1 MLKRFMDNY
10 KKRKRLIEENGLS
23 SYLINDRG
31 YILLIVL
38 LISTFLVSFTSD
50 FFLSTHTYI
59 SYIKRLKDDINS
71 EFLSYSGYEIAKA
84 ILDVDRLGLGGSF
97 MPNLSNDRSIDS
109 YKDIWALDFPEI
121 PVMDYQLKVEI
132 ADENSKINIS
142 ALANDK
148 VEKTPYY
155 TILQRFLMNMGLSL
169 DIADALVDWV
179 DPDDVRFPYG
189 AESSGYYYNLTPSYS
204 AKNGRLDCINEIM
217 LVKGISP
224 EIYYGIGGGNY
235 GIEKNLVDD
244 NKGDVTIPLHK
255 LEEIAD
261 SSLRSSESGN
271 SAAVAD
277 KPVGKERSR
286 RLSDYL
292 TAYGNWD
299 DFLDESNRIN
309 INTASLRVLSS
320 LTDDLTEEI
329 AADIIRKRQLEPFKT
344 SSEINSYIKS
354 SDNLANILT
363 VKSYIF
369 RITVTVKN
377 DNSYCRGVY
386 YFDRDNKKL
395 LYCSMGH

>member
-1 MLKRFMDNY
+1 MLKRFVNNY
-10 KKRKRLIEENGLS
+10 NKRKRLIEENGLS
-23 SYLINDRG
+23 SYLVNDRG

-38 LISTFLVSFTSD
+38 LISAFLVSFTSD

-59 SYIKRLKDDINS
+59 SYIKRLKDDINA

-84 ILDVDRLGLGGSF
+84 ILDVDRLGLSGSF
-97 MPNLSNDRSIDS
+97 MPSLSSDRGIDS

-121 PVMDYQLKVEI
+121 PIMDYQVKIEI
-132 ADENSKINIS
+132 VDENSKINVS
-142 ALANDK
+142 ALANDR

-155 TILQRFLMNMGLSL
+155 AILQRFLMNMGLSL

-204 AKNGRLDCINEIM
+204 AKNGRLDSIDEIM

-244 NKGDVTIPLHK
+244 NKGDVKIPLHK
-255 LEEIAD
+255 IEEIASSSGKSSD
-261 SSLRSSESGN
+261 SGSRSE
-271 SAAVAD
+271 ATE

-286 RLSDYL
+286 LLSDYL

-299 DFLDESNRIN
+299 DYIDESNRIN

-320 LTDDLTEEI
+320 LTDDLTENI

-344 SSEINSYIKS
+344 ASEINSYIKNTES
-354 SDNLANILT
+354 LNNILT

-369 RITVTVKN
+369 RITITVKN